1 MINNKYQASEQIGQG
16 KFGVVLKGHNIKTQ
30 EPVAIKI
37 ERETEIKFLKHET
50 TILNYLYRNGCRNI
64 PIVYWYGKPNET
76 NICLIMPFYECSLYD
91 YSKKEQMSNNH
102 IMDMMRT
109 SLKIAESIHTHFVI
123 HRDIKPHNFML
134 KNDQLFLIDFGLAS
148 IYNNNGEHEENKQG
162 EHIIGTSKYISIN
175 VHNGHK
181 PSRRDDVISIGYVF
195 LEIWLIQN
203 DNINL
208 PWHKCP
214 ISNGEYEREHI
225 LYDKNQWQMIQK
237 IEYTNNNNPINNYI
251 NQAYQ
256 LEFRAKPNYEF
267 ILL

>member
-16 KFGVVLKGHNIKTQ
+16 KFGIVLKGINIKTQ

-37 ERETEIKFLKHET
+37 ERESSIKFLKHET

-64 PIVYWYGKPNET
+64 PTVYWYGQYQS

-91 YSKKEQMSNNH
+91 YSKREQMTNNQIEQ
-102 IMDMMRT
+102 IMKT
-109 SLKIAESIHTHFVI
+109 SLKIVKSIHDHFVI

-148 IYNNNGEHEENKQG
+148 IYNENHEQG
-162 EHIIGTSKYISIN
+162 EHIVGTSKYISIN

-181 PSRRDDVISIGYVF
+181 PTMKDDVISIGYVF
-195 LEIWLIQN
+195 LEIWLRQN
-203 DNINL
+203 NANL
-208 PWHKCP
+208 PWHNCP
-214 ISNGEYEREHI
+214 LSKNEYEPEHI
-225 LYDKNQWQMIQK
+225 LYSKNQWQKQQK
-237 IEYTNNNNPINNYI
+237 MEYTNNDNPINNYI

-256 LEFRAKPNYEF
+256 STQANYDFEPT
-267 ILL
+267 L